1 MGVGLLGG
9 SVGLACPAA
18 GLTAVRVGI
27 GRRRASLNRA
37 LRYDAVD
44 EITLS
49 FARGL
54 KGAQLVVLATPIG
67 KFEPLLEKMA
77 PHLEPGTV
85 VTDVGSTKAHV
96 VGLAKRLL
104 PAHCRFVGSH
114 PVAGSEQTGVEY
126 ARADLFDGAV
136 VFVTPTRSSGQ
147 VATRLVRDFWRVL
160 GARVRTLTP
169 EQHDDVLG
177 RVSHLPHALASLLIC
192 TTADSLDAAGPGM
205 IDTTR
210 IASGD
215 PGLWRDIFGTNRR
228 PVINALDDFARQLR
242 QFRQLLAADDRAGI
256 ERLLAAAKR
265 RRDRWITRKVARK
278 EMPS

>member
-54 KGAQLVVLATPIG
+54 KGAQLVILATPIG

-96 VGLAKRLL
+96 VRQAERLL

-136 VFVTPTRSSGQ
+136 VFVTPTRSSGR
-147 VATRLVRDFWRVL
+147 VATHLVRDFWRVL

-169 EQHDDVLG
+169 EQHDEVLG

-192 TTADSLDAAGPGM
+192 MTADSLDAAGPGM
-205 IDTTR
+205 MDTTR

-215 PGLWRDIFGTNRR
+215 PGLWRDIFGTNRQ